1 MPFYIYYAW
10 EDQLKDDQF
19 ISAIKA
25 SAATIAAAADAE
37 GQAIGD
43 AFLYGNY
50 AVGDTPLT
58 KIYGNNLSRLE
69 GIKAK
74 YDPNNV
80 MGLAGGWKLQPGGS
94 GASLSSCI
102 LQRVLKYSSR

>member
-1 MPFYIYYAW
+1 MPLNIYYAW
-10 EDQLKDDQF
+10 SERLEDDQF

-94 GASLSSCI
+94 EMSLSGSI
-102 LQRVLKYSSR
+102 LQRVLKFSSG